1 MRITYIFLVF
11 GKTEHYKKIQK
22 MDASANV
29 DKEKEKRIVQR
40 RERIAK
46 REAILQHGKCK

>member
-1 MRITYIFLVF
+1 
-11 GKTEHYKKIQK
+11 
-22 MDASANV
+22 MDAAV

-46 REAILQHGKCK
+46 REAIKQHGM